1 MTKKTRQEKR
11 KLLIRKIEIL
21 KELEALRDKR
31 ETMASGDNVGL
42 QILKRYAALA
52 SIDKILSS

>member
-1 MTKKTRQEKR
+1 MTNAKRQEKR

-42 QILKRYAALA
+42 QILKKYAALA
-52 SIDKILSS
+52 SIDNLLSS

>member
-1 MTKKTRQEKR
+1 MTKTTRQEKR

-31 ETMASGDNVGL
+31 ETMASSDNVGL
-42 QILKRYAALA
+42 QILKKYAALA
-52 SIDKILSS
+52 SIDKLLSS